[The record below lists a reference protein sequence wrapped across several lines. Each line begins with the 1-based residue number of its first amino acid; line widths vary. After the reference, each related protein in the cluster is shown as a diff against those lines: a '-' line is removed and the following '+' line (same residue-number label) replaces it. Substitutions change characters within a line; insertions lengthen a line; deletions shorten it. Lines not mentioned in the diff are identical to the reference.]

1 MHYAFG
7 YLLLFT
13 AGSVLLYLTNDPS
26 ETELFIDLV
35 ALFVAL
41 LFAFCMSI
49 LAAFIAS
56 SLKAVRPI
64 GVFKDSE

>member
-13 AGSVLLYLTNDPS
+13 GGSVLLYLTNDPS

-35 ALFVAL
+35 VWFVAL
-41 LFAFCMSI
+41 VFAFCMN
-49 LAAFIAS
+49 LFAALIAS
-56 SLKAVRPI
+56 NLKAVRPI